1 MLSSLRCNLEDLKP
15 ANFAL
20 VVDNIDDL
28 IRSYLVEGNN
38 TDENFRA
45 ASLLSVPPT
54 VELQVPV
61 SLQQP
66 SKLSIQLIDF
76 GSG

>member
-1 MLSSLRCNLEDLKP
+1 LEDLKP

-28 IRSYLVEGNN
+28 IRNCLVGGGN
-38 TDENFRA
+38 TDENFPA
-45 ASLLSVPPT
+45 AGLLSVPPEI
-54 VELQVPV
+54 ELRIPA
-61 SLQQP
+61 SLQQS